1 MPQDEEDLHDQDNLR
16 IENISEIMC
25 VCFVKQRN
33 LEKHKD
39 FWRGSNHLRRGRFSV
54 WFSMLL
60 AGCMS
65 KRTGTVQRKVQFSV
79 KDLHVFAVSDFSVDV
94 FSSDRFAVALQQFSN
109 SLQMV
114 KNQITPGKLTWPLTK
129 EIVKETQPDYFKV
142 CVIIVVLCV
151 CDKLF

>member
-1 MPQDEEDLHDQDNLR
+1 
-16 IENISEIMC
+16 
-25 VCFVKQRN
+25 
-33 LEKHKD
+33 
-39 FWRGSNHLRRGRFSV
+39 
-54 WFSMLL
+54 
-60 AGCMS
+60 MS